1 MDPSIDRTTD
11 LAYDDNLNASIKEV
25 EPLYEMA
32 DSAHDF
38 SHAMRVC
45 RNAMYIGKRE
55 GADMEILT
63 LSALLHDAQCVWK
76 CSENKE
82 ALEAASICISN
93 FLDKRGT
100 PEHKKEKVLYS
111 IRVHRFSKGII
122 PTTLEAK
129 ILQDADRLDAMGAI
143 GIARVFATGGALGR
157 ALYNPEDPFCLRRE
171 PNDGK
176 WNLDHFFKKLLKL
189 ESGMHTETAK
199 KLASKRA
206 NVLERYLSDLQEE
219 IEGEAREALDK

>member
-1 MDPSIDRTTD
+1 MDPSIDRTPD
-11 LAYDDNLNASIKEV
+11 LAYDDSLTALIKEV
-25 EPLYEMA
+25 EPLYDIA

-45 RNAMYIGKRE
+45 RNATYIGKRE
-55 GADMEILT
+55 GADMVILI
-63 LSALLHDAQCVWK
+63 LSALLHDAQCVGK
-76 CSENKE
+76 CSENRDVSE
-82 ALEAASICISN
+82 AEPIFISN
-93 FLDKRGT
+93 FLDERGIA
-100 PEHKKEKVLYS
+100 ENMKEQVLYS

-157 ALYNPEDPFCLRRE
+157 ALYCPEDPFCLHRE
-171 PNDGK
+171 PNDSI

-189 ESGMHTETAK
+189 ESGMHTQTAR
-199 KLASKRA
+199 KLARIRA
-206 NVLERYLSDLQEE
+206 SVLDRYLSDLQAE
-219 IEGEAREALDK
+219 IEGVARGVL